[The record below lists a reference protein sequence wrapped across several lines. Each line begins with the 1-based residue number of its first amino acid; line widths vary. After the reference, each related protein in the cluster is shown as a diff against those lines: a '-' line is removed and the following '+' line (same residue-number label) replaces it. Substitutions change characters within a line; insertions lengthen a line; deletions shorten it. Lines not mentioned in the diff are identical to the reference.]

1 MRALAMAILFFPVIL
16 VAMAVPG
23 MLGLSSTW
31 SAVSLTLVGVLLSAV
46 ISEPLRLFLLERGKL
61 VPDRGSVTKT

>member
-1 MRALAMAILFFPVIL
+1 MRALAMAILFFPIIL

-31 SAVSLTLVGVLLSAV
+31 WAISLTLMGVLLSAV
-46 ISEPLRLFLLERGKL
+46 ISEPLRLFLLEWGNL
-61 VPDRGSVTKT
+61 MPDREPVPNA

>member
-61 VPDRGSVTKT
+61 VPDSGSVTKT

>member
-1 MRALAMAILFFPVIL
+1 MRALAMAILFFPIIL

-31 SAVSLTLVGVLLSAV
+31 WTVSLTLMGILLSAV
-46 ISEPLRLFLLERGKL
+46 ISEPLRLFLLEWGNL
-61 VPDRGSVTKT
+61 MPDREPVPNA